1 MKNNVNMNTALGT
14 LDSALLTSYY
24 KSTRTIVLL
33 IINIYTIL
41 QTQNHKKKKRVAVL
55 EKL

>member
-24 KSTRTIVLL
+24 KGTRTIVLL

>member
-1 MKNNVNMNTALGT
+1 MKNNVYMNTALGT

-24 KSTRTIVLL
+24 NSTRTIVLL
-33 IINIYTIL
+33 TINIYTIL
-41 QTQNHKKKKRVAVL
+41 QTQNHRKKKKVAVL